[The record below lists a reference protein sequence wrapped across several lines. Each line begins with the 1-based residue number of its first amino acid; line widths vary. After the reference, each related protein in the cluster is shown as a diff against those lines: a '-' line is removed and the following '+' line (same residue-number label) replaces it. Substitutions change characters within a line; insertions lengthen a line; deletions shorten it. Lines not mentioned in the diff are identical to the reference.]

1 MRTTTLP
8 SRMRG
13 ISFVGWMLILAVAV
27 VFISA
32 GTKII
37 PAFLD
42 YSTISGIISSVLQDP
57 KAGLKTDNELLSD
70 VAKRFALNNVTAIG
84 VDDVVVIRD
93 SGTLTMS
100 VDYEVR
106 GNLFK
111 NIDLVMT
118 FDEDFVKDIRQ

>member
-1 MRTTTLP
+1 MKTTTLP

-13 ISFVGWMLILAVAV
+13 VSFVGWMLILAVAV

-32 GTKII
+32 GTKIV

-70 VAKRFALNNVTAIG
+70 IAKRFSINNVTAIA
-84 VDDVVVIRD
+84 VDDIIISRE
-93 SGTLTMS
+93 GGKLTMS
-100 VDYEVR
+100 IDYEVR

-111 NIDLVMT
+111 NIDLVMS
-118 FDEDFVKDIRQ
+118 FDEEFVKDIRQ